1 VPGTDFKSLTY
12 HRAMDRRLQ
21 RVCVYCASSP
31 GFDDKHRDN
40 AAAFGRELVTRNIGL
55 VYGGG
60 HVGLMGVIADSVMD
74 AGGEVVGV
82 IPSKLFSR
90 EVAHQGLTQL
100 IEVSSMHERK
110 QKMFELAD
118 AFVAL
123 PGGLGTLEELFEV
136 ATWSQLGLH
145 AKPIVVLDTD
155 GYYQP
160 LADLITNSVDAG
172 LMRPANGSIIKI
184 VEAVDELLPAIRSY
198 ERESVPKLI
207 EVAET

>member
-1 VPGTDFKSLTY
+1 MVKTGGTGRPY
-12 HRAMDRRLQ
+12 HRAMSRQLQ

-31 GFDDKHRDN
+31 GFEDKHRDN
-40 AAAFGRELVTRNIGL
+40 AATFGRELVANNIGL

-60 HVGLMGVIADSVMD
+60 HVGLMGTIADSVMD
-74 AGGEVVGV
+74 AGGEVIGV

-90 EVAHQGLTQL
+90 EVAHKGLTQL

-110 QKMFELAD
+110 QEMFELSD
-118 AFVAL
+118 SFVAL

-155 GYYQP
+155 SYYQP
-160 LADLITNSVDAG
+160 LADFIDNSVDAG
-172 LMRPANGSIIKI
+172 LMKPANGEIIKI
-184 VEAVDELLPAIRSY
+184 VETVEELLPAIRAY
-198 ERESVPKLI
+198 ERESVPKWI
-207 EVAET
+207 DIGET

>member
-1 VPGTDFKSLTY
+1 MGLDI
-12 HRAMDRRLQ
+12 Q

-31 GFDDKHRDN
+31 GFDDRHRLN
-40 AAAFGRELVTRNIGL
+40 ASAFGRELVANNIGL

-60 HVGLMGVIADSVMD
+60 HVGLMGTIADSVMD
-74 AGGEVVGV
+74 AGGEVIGV

-90 EVAHQGLTQL
+90 EVAHKGLTQL

-110 QKMFELAD
+110 QKMFELSG

-160 LADLITNSVDAG
+160 LADFIDNSVNAG
-172 LMRPANGSIIKI
+172 LMKPANGEIIKT
-184 VEAVDELLPAIRSY
+184 VKTVDELLPAIAGY
-198 ERESVPKLI
+198 QREHVPKWI
-207 EVAET
+207 DVGET